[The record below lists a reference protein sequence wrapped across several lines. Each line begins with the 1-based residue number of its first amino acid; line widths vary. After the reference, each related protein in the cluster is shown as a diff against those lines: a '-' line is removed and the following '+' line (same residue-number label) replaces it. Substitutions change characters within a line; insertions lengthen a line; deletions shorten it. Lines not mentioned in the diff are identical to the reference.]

1 MSKSKTR
8 SEIREIAF
16 CFLYQLCVQK
26 DDPEAQEK
34 HFLENYDLDAEETV
48 FFRKLV
54 YGVRENSDFL
64 DKTISPH
71 LRKWKLNR
79 LPLVDL
85 CILRLAVYEAELTE
99 DTPVN
104 VAISEAVLLAKKY
117 SDDDARS
124 YINAVLGNIA
134 KASEAGE
141 RDEIRPGDEEQSHSV
156 EAVPTDV

>member
-1 MSKSKTR
+1 MSKKKTR

-16 CFLYQLCVQK
+16 CFLFQLCVQQ
-26 DDPEAQEK
+26 DDPVAQEK
-34 HFLENYDLDAEETV
+34 YFLENYDLDEEETE
-48 FFRKLV
+48 FFRHLV
-54 YGVRENSDFL
+54 HGVQAHL
-64 DKTISPH
+64 DELDQTISPH
-71 LRKWKLNR
+71 LRKWKLSR

-85 CILRLAVYEAELTE
+85 SILRLAVFEAKLTE

-134 KASEAGE
+134 KTIESPDDLDADRS
-141 RDEIRPGDEEQSHSV
+141 DESDVDEGG
-156 EAVPTDV
+156 AV